1 MTEQHQHR
9 SNTKLKQQN
18 KPFKSKHLSKS
29 SLRDKAKGKVER
41 VSIKNQTT
49 RGFSNKT
56 DRRNAARLLQ
66 QKKRE
71 ELFRKTKIFDG
82 KDGTPKVIAV
92 VALCADVDADDAVA
106 KMFASVDQIP
116 ANKGTVLMT
125 TDRFKQKLQ
134 FIPLQRN
141 YIDIMD
147 AAKVADFLLFVMSA
161 VEEVDK
167 FGEMVLAGIQ
177 SQGVPSVVATVSNL
191 EITPAKKHSDIK
203 KSLLSF
209 TNHFFPDE
217 AKVHALD
224 NATETVNILRTMAN
238 QLPKSVHW
246 RDTHPYMLAESVE
259 FEENPSDPSVGTLK
273 VTGYARGTH
282 FQANRLV
289 HLQNFGDFQLEKITS
304 APITHKVVRV
314 SNGDGMDAEG
324 LETVLDAPVPGEQD
338 DLAAENEPDLLGNEQ
353 TWPTEEELMEA
364 EERVKNMDPENR
376 PVRSFNSSVPKKVVR
391 RVPKGTSNY
400 QAAWIV
406 DSDHES
412 DDDIED
418 EDGDEDEHM
427 DDDDLPSARNAENSD
442 EEYEDLEE
450 ENEESTKDEEV
461 YEDELDNEEEARQY
475 AEYLAREKE
484 NRDDMEFPDEVEAPM
499 DVPARVRFAR
509 YRALESFRTS
519 SWDPYENLPLDYGKI
534 FQFENF
540 RRTKHR
546 VMNQANEDGVLPG
559 SHINLYIA
567 NVPRAV
573 MDTYSASRPF
583 IVFGLLQ
590 YEHKMGVINFVV
602 TRNAE
607 YDGIIKAKDPLV
619 LHCGFRRFVVRPIFS
634 QNSRSGKGTNNVHK
648 SERFLQH
655 GRSAVVTVYAPIQF
669 GNLPV
674 VLTKDSGDV
683 NSPTLVAT
691 GTLMDADPRRI
702 VAKRIILTGHPFKV
716 HKRSATIRFMFF
728 NPDDVWYYKSVEL
741 RTKLG
746 RTGHIKE
753 SLGTH
758 GYFKAQW
765 DQQISMQDT
774 IMMCLYKRVYPK
786 WGTTLWINP
795 DAGSTAT
802 QATAPIASSA
812 ESMDMD

>member
-1 MTEQHQHR
+1 MSEHHKHR
-9 SNTKLKQQN
+9 SDTKLKQAN
-18 KPFKSKHLSKS
+18 KPFKSKHQTSR

-41 VSIKNQTT
+41 VSVKTQST
-49 RGFSNKT
+49 RGFSNRT

-82 KDGTPKVIAV
+82 KNGTPKVVAV
-92 VALCADVDADDAVA
+92 VPLCPDVSAEDAVA
-106 KMFASVDQIP
+106 NLFASVDQVP
-116 ANKGTVLMT
+116 ANKGAVLMT
-125 TDRFKQKLQ
+125 SDRFKQKLQ

-147 AAKVADFLLFVMSA
+147 AAKVADFIVFVMSA

-167 FGEMVLAGIQ
+167 FGLMVLSGIQ
-177 SQGVPSVVATVSNL
+177 SQGVPSVVPAVNNL
-191 EITPAKKHSDIK
+191 ESIPLKKRSDIK
-203 KSLLSF
+203 KSLVSF
-209 TNHFFPDE
+209 TTHFFPDE
-217 AKVHALD
+217 DKVHALD
-224 NATETVNILRTMAN
+224 NTSEGLNVLRMIAN
-238 QLPKSVHW
+238 QLPKTVAW
-246 RDTHPYMLAESVE
+246 RDTHSYMLAETLD
-259 FEENPSDPSVGTLK
+259 FESNSSDPSVGTLK
-273 VTGYARGTH
+273 VTGYGRGTH
-282 FQANRLV
+282 FQANRLI

-304 APITHKVVRV
+304 APISHRAVHVVNNN
-314 SNGDGMDAEG
+314 SMDSEPT
-324 LETVLDAPVPGEQD
+324 ETVLDAPVAGEQD

-364 EERVKNMDPENR
+364 EERVRNMDPSER
-376 PVRSFNSSVPKKVVR
+376 PEQSFNNAPTPKKNVR

-412 DDDIED
+412 DEDDEESEEGED
-418 EDGDEDEHM
+418 DHM
-427 DDDDLPSARNAENSD
+427 DDDDLPSARNDEDSG

-450 ENEESTKDEEV
+450 EEEDPSKTEEV
-461 YEDELDNEEEARQY
+461 YEDELEDAEEARQY

-499 DVPARVRFAR
+499 DVPASVRFAR

-519 SWDPYENLPLDYGKI
+519 PWDPYENLPLDYGRI

-546 VMNQANEDGVLPG
+546 VMNQAKEGGVMPG
-559 SHINLYIA
+559 AHITLHIA

-573 MDTYSASRPF
+573 MDTYVQGRPF

-602 TRNAE
+602 NRNSE
-607 YDGIIKAKDPLV
+607 YDGVIKAKDPLV
-619 LHCGFRRFVVRPIFS
+619 LHCGFRRFVVHPIFS
-634 QNSRSGKGTNNVHK
+634 QNSRNGKGTNNVHK
-648 SERFLQH
+648 SERFLQQ
-655 GRSAVVTVYAPIQF
+655 GRSTVVTVYAPIQF

-674 VLTKDSGDV
+674 VLTKDTEDV
-683 NSPTLVAT
+683 NSPILVAT

-786 WGTTLWINP
+786 WGTTLWVNP
-795 DAGSTAT
+795 AAGAITVA
-802 QATAPIASSA
+802 A

>member
-1 MTEQHQHR
+1 MSEHQHR
-9 SNTKLKQQN
+9 PNTKLKQQN
-18 KPFKSKHLSKS
+18 KPFKSKHLTKS
-29 SLRDKAKGKVER
+29 SLRDKEKGKVER
-41 VSIKNQTT
+41 VSVKTQST
-49 RGFSNKT
+49 RGISNRF

-82 KDGTPKVIAV
+82 KNGTPKVIAV
-92 VALCADVDADDAVA
+92 VPLCADVNADDAVA
-106 KMFASVDQIP
+106 NLFASVEQVP
-116 ANKGTVLMT
+116 ANKGAVLMT
-125 TDRFKQKLQ
+125 SDRFKQKLQ

-147 AAKVADFLLFVMSA
+147 AAKVADFIVFVMSA
-161 VEEVDK
+161 VEEVDE
-167 FGEMVLAGIQ
+167 FGLMVLAGIQ
-177 SQGVPSVVATVSNL
+177 SQGVPSVVPSVNNL
-191 EITPAKKHSDIK
+191 EQIPMKKRSDIK

-209 TNHFFPDE
+209 TTHFFPEED
-217 AKVHALD
+217 KVHALD
-224 NATETVNILRTMAN
+224 NPSEGLNVLRMVAN
-238 QLPKSVHW
+238 QLPKTIAW
-246 RDTHPYMLAESVE
+246 RDTHSYMLAESVD
-259 FEENPSDPSVGTLK
+259 FVSNPSDPSVGTLK

-282 FQANRLV
+282 FNANRLV
-289 HLQNFGDFQLEKITS
+289 HLQNFGDYQLEKITS
-304 APITHKVVRV
+304 APVTHRPVHVN
-314 SNGDGMDAEG
+314 SMDAEG
-324 LETVLDAPVPGEQD
+324 TETVLDAPVAELQD

-364 EERVKNMDPENR
+364 EERVKNMDPSER
-376 PVRSFNSSVPKKVVR
+376 PEQSFNSVAPKKAIR

-400 QAAWIV
+400 QAAWII

-412 DDDIED
+412 DDEHD
-418 EDGDEDEHM
+418 EDDMEEDDRM
-427 DDDDLPSARNAENSD
+427 DDDDLPSARDNEDSG

-450 ENEESTKDEEV
+450 EAEEEEKDEEV
-461 YEDELDNEEEARQY
+461 YEDELEDEEEARQY
-475 AEYLAREKE
+475 AAYLEREKE
-484 NRDDMEFPDEVEAPM
+484 NRDDMEFPDEVEAPT
-499 DVPARVRFAR
+499 DVAAQVRFAR

-519 SWDPYENLPLDYGKI
+519 PWDPYENLPLDYGRI

-546 VMNQANEDGVLPG
+546 VMNQAKEGGVLPG
-559 SHINLYIA
+559 LHITLHIA
-567 NVPRAV
+567 NVPASI
-573 MDTYSASRPF
+573 MDTYSAARPF

-590 YEHKMGVINFVV
+590 YEHKMGVINFLVN
-602 TRNAE
+602 RNSE
-607 YDGIIKAKDPLV
+607 YDGIVKAKDPLV

-634 QNSRSGKGTNNVHK
+634 QNSRNGKGTNNVHK

-655 GRSAVVTVYAPIQF
+655 GRSTVVTVYAPIQF

-674 VLTKDSGDV
+674 VLTRDTGDV
-683 NSPTLVAT
+683 NAPALVAT

-716 HKRSATIRFMFF
+716 HKRTATIRFMFF

-741 RTKLG
+741 RTKHG

-774 IMMCLYKRVYPK
+774 VMMCLYKRIYPK
-786 WGTTLWINP
+786 WGTTLWVNP
-795 DAGSTAT
+795 AAGAITSGAV
-802 QATAPIASSA
+802 

>member
-1 MTEQHQHR
+1 MSEQPHQHR

-18 KPFKSKHLSKS
+18 KPFKSKHQSKG

-41 VSIKNQTT
+41 VSVKNQST
-49 RGFSNKT
+49 RGFSNRT
-56 DRRNAARLLQ
+56 DRRNTARILQ

-82 KDGTPKVIAV
+82 KDGTPKVVAV
-92 VALCADVDADDAVA
+92 VALCADVNSDDAVA
-106 KMFASVDQIP
+106 KLFASVDQVP

-134 FIPLQRN
+134 FVPLQRN

-147 AAKVADFLLFVMSA
+147 AAKVADFILFVMSA

-167 FGEMVLAGIQ
+167 FGEMVLSGIQ

-191 EITPAKKHSDIK
+191 ESTPAKKHSDIK

-209 TNHFFPDE
+209 TNHFFPE
-217 AKVHALD
+217 ESKVHALD
-224 NATETVNILRTMAN
+224 NANETVNVLRMMAN
-238 QLPKSVHW
+238 QLPKSVNW
-246 RDTHPYMLAESVE
+246 RDTHPYMLAESVA
-259 FEENPSDPSVGTLK
+259 FEENPANPSFGTLK

-304 APITHKVVRV
+304 APIAHKVVHV
-314 SNGDGMDAEG
+314 SNGNGMDAEG
-324 LETVLDAPVPGEQD
+324 TETVLDAPVPGEQD
-338 DLAAENEPDLLGNEQ
+338 DLAAENEPDLLANEQ

-364 EERVKNMDPENR
+364 EERVKNMDPNEM
-376 PVRSFNSSVPKKVVR
+376 PEQSFNSTAPKKAIR

-412 DDDIED
+412 DEDIED
-418 EDGDEDEHM
+418 EDDDEDDHM
-427 DDDDLPSARNAENSD
+427 DDDDLPSARNEENSD
-442 EEYEDLEE
+442 EEYENLEV
-450 ENEESTKDEEV
+450 ENEESTKNEEV

-484 NRDDMEFPDEVEAPM
+484 NRDDMEFPDEVEAPT

-519 SWDPYENLPLDYGKI
+519 PWDPYENLPLDYGRI

-546 VMNQANEDGVLPG
+546 VMNQAKEGGVLPG
-559 SHINLYIA
+559 VHITLYIA
-567 NVPRAV
+567 NVPRSV
-573 MDTYSASRPF
+573 MDSYSDARPF

-602 TRNAE
+602 NRNSE
-607 YDGIIKAKDPLV
+607 YDGVVKAKDPLV

-634 QNSRSGKGTNNVHK
+634 QNSRNGKGTNNVHK

-655 GRSAVVTVYAPIQF
+655 GRSTVVTVYAPIQF
-669 GNLPV
+669 GSLPV

-683 NSPTLVAT
+683 NSPILVAT

-728 NPDDVWYYKSVEL
+728 NPDDVWYYKTVEL
-741 RTKLG
+741 RTKHG

-758 GYFKAQW
+758 GYYKAQF

-774 IMMCLYKRVYPK
+774 VMMCLYKRIYPK
-786 WGTTLWINP
+786 WGTTLWVNP
-795 DAGSTAT
+795 DAGSSAQ
-802 QATAPIASSA
+802 QATTTA

>member
-1 MTEQHQHR
+1 MSEPHQHR

-18 KPFKSKHLSKS
+18 KPFKSKHLTKS

-41 VSIKNQTT
+41 VSLKNQPS
-49 RGFSNKT
+49 RGFSNRT
-56 DRRNAARLLQ
+56 DRRNAAKILQ

-82 KDGTPKVIAV
+82 KNGTPKVVAV
-92 VALCADVDADDAVA
+92 VALCADVSTDDAVA
-106 KMFASVDQIP
+106 KMFASVDQVP
-116 ANKGTVLMT
+116 ANQGTVLMT

-134 FIPLQRN
+134 FVPLQRN

-147 AAKVADFLLFVMSA
+147 AAKVADFILFVMSA

-177 SQGVPSVVATVSNL
+177 SQGVPSVVAASIN
-191 EITPAKKHSDIK
+191 
-203 KSLLSF
+203 
-209 TNHFFPDE
+209 
-217 AKVHALD
+217 
-224 NATETVNILRTMAN
+224 
-238 QLPKSVHW
+238 W
-246 RDTHPYMLAESVE
+246 RDTHPYMLAEDIA

-289 HLQNFGDFQLEKITS
+289 HLQNFGDFQIEKITS
-304 APITHKVVRV
+304 APITHKAVHVHGN
-314 SNGDGMDAEG
+314 SMDAEDT
-324 LETVLDAPVPGEQD
+324 ETVLDVPVPGEQD
-338 DLAAENEPDLLGNEQ
+338 DLAAENEPDLLANEQ

-364 EERVKNMDPENR
+364 EERVKNMDPSQR
-376 PVRSFNSSVPKKVVR
+376 PEQSFNTVAPKKAIR

-412 DDDIED
+412 DEDIED
-418 EDGDEDEHM
+418 EDEDEDDHM
-427 DDDDLPSARNAENSD
+427 DDDDLPSARNDEDSG
-442 EEYEDLEE
+442 EEYEDLEVD
-450 ENEESTKDEEV
+450 NEEPAKNEDV
-461 YEDELDNEEEARQY
+461 YEDELEDEEEARQY

-499 DVPARVRFAR
+499 DVAAQVRFAR

-519 SWDPYENLPLDYGKI
+519 PWDPYENLPLDYGRI

-540 RRTKHR
+540 RRTKYR
-546 VMNQANEDGVLPG
+546 VMNQSREGGVLPG
-559 SHINLYIA
+559 THITIYIS
-567 NVPRAV
+567 NVPRTV
-573 MDTYSASRPF
+573 LDTYSASRPF

-602 TRNAE
+602 NRNAE
-607 YDGIIKAKDPLV
+607 YDGVIKAKDPLV
-619 LHCGFRRFVVRPIFS
+619 LHCGFRRFVVSPIFS
-634 QNSRSGKGTNNVHK
+634 QNSRNGKGTNNVHK

-655 GRSAVVTVYAPIQF
+655 GRSTVVTVYAPIQF
-669 GNLPV
+669 GSLPV
-674 VLTKDSGDV
+674 VLTKDGSDV
-683 NSPTLVAT
+683 NSPILVAT

-716 HKRSATIRFMFF
+716 HKRTATIRFMFF

-774 IMMCLYKRVYPK
+774 VMMCLYKRVYPK
-786 WGTTLWINP
+786 WGTHLWVNP
-795 DAGSTAT
+795 DAGSSAT
-802 QATAPIASSA
+802 EATTMV

>member
-1 MTEQHQHR
+1 MSEHHKHR
-9 SNTKLKQQN
+9 SDTKLKQAN
-18 KPFKSKHLSKS
+18 KPFKSKHQTSR

-41 VSIKNQTT
+41 VSVKSQST

-82 KDGTPKVIAV
+82 KNGTPKVVAV
-92 VALCADVDADDAVA
+92 VPLCPDVSADDAVA
-106 KMFASVDQIP
+106 NMFASVDQVP
-116 ANKGTVLMT
+116 ANKGAVLMT
-125 TDRFKQKLQ
+125 SDRFKQKLQ

-147 AAKVADFLLFVMSA
+147 AAKVADFIVFVMSA
-161 VEEVDK
+161 VQEVDT
-167 FGEMVLAGIQ
+167 FGLMVLSGIQ
-177 SQGVPSVVATVSNL
+177 SQGVPSVVPVVNNL
-191 EITPAKKHSDIK
+191 ESVPLKKRSDIK
-203 KSLLSF
+203 KSLVSF
-209 TNHFFPDE
+209 TTHFFPEED
-217 AKVHALD
+217 KVHALD
-224 NATETVNILRTMAN
+224 NPTESVNVLRMIAN
-238 QLPKSVHW
+238 QLPKTIAW
-246 RDTHPYMLAESVE
+246 RDTHSYMLAEKLDFVS
-259 FEENPSDPSVGTLK
+259 NPEDPSVGTLK

-289 HLQNFGDFQLEKITS
+289 HLQNY
-304 APITHKVVRV
+304 
-314 SNGDGMDAEG
+314 
-324 LETVLDAPVPGEQD
+324 
-338 DLAAENEPDLLGNEQ
+338 
-353 TWPTEEELMEA
+353 
-364 EERVKNMDPENR
+364 ERVKNMDPSER
-376 PVRSFNSSVPKKVVR
+376 PEQAFNTPAPKKNVK

-412 DDDIED
+412 DEENESED
-418 EDGDEDEHM
+418 EFDSDEDHM
-427 DDDDLPSARNAENSD
+427 DDDDLPSARNAEDSG

-450 ENEESTKDEEV
+450 EEEDEKAKTEGDD
-461 YEDELDNEEEARQY
+461 EDELGDEEEARQY

-499 DVPARVRFAR
+499 DVPAQVRFAR

-519 SWDPYENLPLDYGKI
+519 PWDPYENLPLDYGRI

-546 VMNQANEDGVLPG
+546 VMNQAKEGGILPG
-559 SHINLYIA
+559 SHITLYIA

-573 MDTYSASRPF
+573 MDTYVEGSPF

-602 TRNAE
+602 NRNSE

-634 QNSRSGKGTNNVHK
+634 QNTRNGKGTNNVHK

-655 GRSAVVTVYAPIQF
+655 GRSTVVTVYAPIQF

-674 VLTKDSGDV
+674 VLTKDTDDV
-683 NSPTLVAT
+683 NSPILVAT

-702 VAKRIILTGHPFKV
+702 VAKRIILTGHPYKV

-741 RTKLG
+741 RTKMG

-758 GYFKAQW
+758 GYFKAQ
-765 DQQISMQDT
+765 
-774 IMMCLYKRVYPK
+774 
-786 WGTTLWINP
+786 
-795 DAGSTAT
+795 
-802 QATAPIASSA
+802 
-812 ESMDMD
+812 

>member
-1 MTEQHQHR
+1 MSEAHQHR

-41 VSIKNQTT
+41 VSIKHQSSK
-49 RGFSNKT
+49 GLSNRT
-56 DRRNAARLLQ
+56 DRRNTARLLQ

-82 KDGTPKVIAV
+82 KNGTPKVVAV
-92 VALCADVDADDAVA
+92 VALCADVSADDAVR
-106 KMFASVDQIP
+106 KLFASVDQVP
-116 ANKGTVLMT
+116 ANSGPVLMT

-147 AAKVADFLLFVMSA
+147 AAKVADFIFFVMSA

-167 FGEMVLAGIQ
+167 FGEMVLSGIQ
-177 SQGVPSVVATVSNL
+177 SQGVPSVVAAVSNL
-191 EITPAKKHSDIK
+191 ETTPAKKHSDIK

-209 TNHFFPDE
+209 TNHFFPE
-217 AKVHALD
+217 ESKVHALD
-224 NATETVNILRTMAN
+224 NTAETVNVLRMIAN
-238 QLPKSVHW
+238 QLPKSITW
-246 RDTHPYMLAESVE
+246 RDTHPYMLAESLA
-259 FEENPSDPSVGTLK
+259 FEENPANPAVGTLK

-304 APITHKVVRV
+304 APVFHKSVHMN
-314 SNGDGMDAEG
+314 NGDGMDAEAT
-324 LETVLDAPVPGEQD
+324 ETVLDAPVPGEQD
-338 DLAAENEPDLLGNEQ
+338 DLAAENEPDLLANEQ

-364 EERVKNMDPENR
+364 EERVKNMDPSER
-376 PVRSFNSSVPKKVVR
+376 PEQSFNSAAPKKVIR

-400 QAAWIV
+400 QAAWII

-412 DDDIED
+412 DEDMDD
-418 EDGDEDEHM
+418 EDGDEDDRME
-427 DDDDLPSARNAENSD
+427 DDDLPSARNDEDSG
-442 EEYEDLEE
+442 EEYEDLEV
-450 ENEESTKDEEV
+450 ENEEPAKNEEV
-461 YEDELDNEEEARQY
+461 YEEELEDEEEARQY

-499 DVPARVRFAR
+499 DVAAQVRFAR

-519 SWDPYENLPLDYGKI
+519 PWDPYENLPLDYGRI

-540 RRTKHR
+540 RRTKYR
-546 VMNQANEDGVLPG
+546 VMNQATEGGILPG
-559 SHINLYIA
+559 THITLHIA
-567 NVPRAV
+567 NVPTAA
-573 MDTYSASRPF
+573 MDTYSAARPF

-590 YEHKMGVINFVV
+590 YEHKMGVINFLVN
-602 TRNAE
+602 RDAE

-619 LHCGFRRFVVRPIFS
+619 LHCGFRRFVVNPIFS
-634 QNSRSGKGTNNVHK
+634 QNTRNGKGSNNVHK

-655 GRSAVVTVYAPIQF
+655 GRSTVVTVYAPIQF

-674 VLTKDSGDV
+674 VLTKDTQDV
-683 NSPTLVAT
+683 NSPILVAT

-716 HKRSATIRFMFF
+716 HKRTATIRFMFF

-786 WGTTLWINP
+786 WGTTLWVNP
-795 DAGSTAT
+795 DAGPSAT
-802 QATAPIASSA
+802 VATTTA

>member
-1 MTEQHQHR
+1 MSEHHKHR
-9 SNTKLKQQN
+9 SDTKLKQAN
-18 KPFKSKHLSKS
+18 KPFKSKHQTSR

-41 VSIKNQTT
+41 VSVKTQST
-49 RGFSNKT
+49 RGFSNRT

-82 KDGTPKVIAV
+82 KDGTPKVVAV
-92 VALCADVDADDAVA
+92 VPLCPDVSAEDAVA
-106 KMFASVDQIP
+106 NLFASVDQVP
-116 ANKGTVLMT
+116 ANKGAVLMT
-125 TDRFKQKLQ
+125 SDRFKQKLQ

-147 AAKVADFLLFVMSA
+147 AAKVADFIVFVMSA

-167 FGEMVLAGIQ
+167 FGLMVLSGIQ
-177 SQGVPSVVATVSNL
+177 SQGVPSVVPAVNNL
-191 EITPAKKHSDIK
+191 ESIPLKKRSDIK
-203 KSLLSF
+203 KSLVSF
-209 TNHFFPDE
+209 TTHFFPEED
-217 AKVHALD
+217 KVHALD
-224 NATETVNILRTMAN
+224 NTSEGLNVLRMIAN
-238 QLPKSVHW
+238 QLPKTVAW
-246 RDTHPYMLAESVE
+246 RDTHSYMLAETLD
-259 FEENPSDPSVGTLK
+259 FESNPSDPSVGTLK
-273 VTGYARGTH
+273 VTGYGRGTH

-304 APITHKVVRV
+304 APISHRAIHVVNNN
-314 SNGDGMDAEG
+314 SMDSEPT
-324 LETVLDAPVPGEQD
+324 ETVLDTPVPGEQD

-364 EERVKNMDPENR
+364 EERVRNMDPSER
-376 PVRSFNSSVPKKVVR
+376 PEQSFNNAPTPKKNVR

-412 DDDIED
+412 DEDDEEDEED
-418 EDGDEDEHM
+418 EDDHM
-427 DDDDLPSARNAENSD
+427 DDDDLPSARNDEDSG

-450 ENEESTKDEEV
+450 EEEDPSKTEEV
-461 YEDELDNEEEARQY
+461 YEDELEDAEEARQY

-499 DVPARVRFAR
+499 DVPASVRFAR

-519 SWDPYENLPLDYGKI
+519 PWDPYENLPLDYGRI

-546 VMNQANEDGVLPG
+546 VMNQAKEGGVMPG
-559 SHINLYIA
+559 AHITLHIA

-573 MDTYSASRPF
+573 MDTYVQGRPF

-602 TRNAE
+602 NRNSE
-607 YDGIIKAKDPLV
+607 YDGVIKAKDPLV
-619 LHCGFRRFVVRPIFS
+619 LHCGFRRFVVHPIFS
-634 QNSRSGKGTNNVHK
+634 QNSRNGKGTNNVHK
-648 SERFLQH
+648 SERFLQQ
-655 GRSAVVTVYAPIQF
+655 GRSTVVTVYAPIQF

-674 VLTKDSGDV
+674 VLTKDTEDV
-683 NSPTLVAT
+683 NSPILVAT

-786 WGTTLWINP
+786 WGTTLWVNP
-795 DAGSTAT
+795 AAGAITA
-802 QATAPIASSA
+802 AA